1 MTISGN
7 ISSNDFCSSSFTS
20 KSPSTGII
28 YNRTKSK
35 QSAEF
40 DSNAQ
45 LWLHIDYLLYVHIS
59 NTMHIYLYCM
69 TCLNVMVWRYMYIMH
84 ALVYNKIFTLRAT
97 EFFPLLVRNTSPY
110 TPSPTFLHCF
120 IILKKR
126 TLPRSKIFK
135 KEPNYL
141 WSDSLPHRTLL
152 IKKRENIFSLFNIL
166 IRLCL

>member
-7 ISSNDFCSSSFTS
+7 ISSNDFCFSSFTS

-35 QSAEF
+35 QG
-40 DSNAQ
+40 AQ
-45 LWLHIDYLLYVHIS
+45 SLKAMQNYDYIDYLLYVHIS
-59 NTMHIYLYCM
+59 NTMWIYLYRL
-69 TCLNVMVWRYMYIMH
+69 TCLNVLAQRYMYIIHAYNIIH

-126 TLPRSKIFK
+126 TLPLSKIF
-135 KEPNYL
+135 
-141 WSDSLPHRTLL
+141 
-152 IKKRENIFSLFNIL
+152 
-166 IRLCL
+166 

>member
-7 ISSNDFCSSSFTS
+7 ISSNDFCFSSFTS

-35 QSAEF
+35 QG
-40 DSNAQ
+40 AQ
-45 LWLHIDYLLYVHIS
+45 GLMAMHNYDYIDNLLFVHIS
-59 NTMHIYLYCM
+59 NTMYWYIYI
-69 TCLNVMVWRYMYIMH
+69 YISFLHNMFKCYGMEIHVYKYIIH

-126 TLPRSKIFK
+126 TLPRSKIF
-135 KEPNYL
+135 
-141 WSDSLPHRTLL
+141 
-152 IKKRENIFSLFNIL
+152 
-166 IRLCL
+166 

>member
-7 ISSNDFCSSSFTS
+7 ISSNDFCFSSFTS

-35 QSAEF
+35 QG
-40 DSNAQ
+40 AQ
-45 LWLHIDYLLYVHIS
+45 SLKAMQNYDYIDYLLYVHIS
-59 NTMHIYLYCM
+59 NTMWIYLYRL
-69 TCLNVMVWRYMYIMH
+69 TCLNVLAQRYMYIIHVYNIIH

-126 TLPRSKIFK
+126 TLPLSKIF
-135 KEPNYL
+135 
-141 WSDSLPHRTLL
+141 
-152 IKKRENIFSLFNIL
+152 
-166 IRLCL
+166 